1 MSAALALKLTVLCS
15 GVDAAGKPF
24 EERTRTTAVEKRGGR
39 LLTQHLLKKGS
50 HLQLRLLA
58 RPDEEAEVEIVKA
71 METGNED
78 TEWNFQF
85 LVPVENFRGLR
96 FPAGTA
102 ATSSPESIDATTAL
116 AGVTEELVLLRA
128 HADDHLRHCTQ
139 EIDTLRERFTRELQ
153 GAMDTAGR
161 QLQQLARSTI
171 QTTFRSLLEDLAHR
185 AEETV
190 DENLKRL
197 REAVDQTGVQ
207 HAKYLDEE
215 AETQLQ
221 RFQERLEKQGR
232 QLTTR
237 LEQLRVEGDR
247 ALQQASQAALANFQA
262 GCADLLRDLLHS
274 AETAKPSHPPVRPPA
289 ARRK

>member
-24 EERTRTTAVEKRGGR
+24 EERTRTTAIEKRGGR
-39 LLTQHLLKKGS
+39 LLTQRLLKKGS
-50 HLQLRLLA
+50 HLQIRLLA
-58 RPDEEAEVEIVKA
+58 RPDQEAEIEIVKA
-71 METGNED
+71 LETGNEG

-85 LVPVENFRGLR
+85 LVPMENFWGLQ

-102 ATSSPESIDATTAL
+102 APAPESIDATTAL

-139 EIDTLRERFTRELQ
+139 EIDSLRERFTRELQ
-153 GAMDTAGR
+153 GTMDTAGR

-215 AETQLQ
+215 AETGLQ

-247 ALQQASQAALANFQA
+247 ALQQAAQAALANFQA
-262 GCADLLRDLLHS
+262 GCADLLRNLLHS
-274 AETAKPSHPPVRPPA
+274 TETPKPSRPAA